1 MAAPMALWVGV
12 LVGSSYGVTK
22 GWSSIWRELCKN
34 ATLPPDN
41 HPKDGKKKFSGGK
54 TSTGYLTFTYISYGR
69 DPVQFPAPSHSFPR
83 RGPCMALLASVV
95 YTTLV
100 LA

>member
-1 MAAPMALWVGV
+1 MRVFEVVLFRDARAWQSGTAAPMLWRRPWRGGHRGARDMAAPMALWVGV

-41 HPKDGKKKFSGGK
+41 HPKDGKKNF
-54 TSTGYLTFTYISYGR
+54 
-69 DPVQFPAPSHSFPR
+69 Q
-83 RGPCMALLASVV
+83 VV
-95 YTTLV
+95 KQVPGT
-100 LA
+100 